1 MRPRT
6 KISRITQAQESMA
19 TALDQETVHTETTAE
34 PSATPVEAPASSVG
48 GTRVS
53 RTSVTSIHDADY
65 TGRVVSVIWWI
76 VGFVDVVLIIR
87 FHGGPLPR
95 HLQCRGAGPFHP
107 GTGVAGRDRDRLAD
121 WVGHRLADSHDD
133 PASRHRRSL
142 TRA

>member
-95 HLQCRGAGPFHP
+95 HLNTAVQGRSILEPESLVAIAIYSLIGWGIVSLIRMMTRPRGTAG
-107 GTGVAGRDRDRLAD
+107 V
-121 WVGHRLADSHDD
+121 
-133 PASRHRRSL
+133 
-142 TRA
+142 